1 MKDMPYGYD
10 SRGYGRRGYGWQYK
24 VCLVI
29 AVSLEEAYNEAIR
42 AHNKTKGGTMK
53 KLFIVITVISIITLG
68 LTAESFAQ
76 RGAVKWKGSGGWG
89 PGTPY
94 NRMYDPAKVETV
106 SGTVEAVTQVVPM
119 KGMYSAVAVT
129 VKTGKETVSVHLG
142 PEWYI
147 GRLDTKIV
155 KGDKIEVKGARATFD
170 GKPAII
176 AAEVRKGENVL
187 VLRDSTGIPVWSGW
201 RR

>member
-1 MKDMPYGYD
+1 
-10 SRGYGRRGYGWQYK
+10 
-24 VCLVI
+24 
-29 AVSLEEAYNEAIR
+29 
-42 AHNKTKGGTMK
+42 MK
-53 KLFIVITVISIITLG
+53 KLFVLIVAVSIITLG

-129 VKTGKETVSVHLG
+129 LKTDKETISVHLG

-147 GRLDTKIV
+147 GRLDTKIE
-155 KGDKIEVKGARATFD
+155 KGDAIEVKGARATFS
-170 GKPAII
+170 GKPTII
-176 AAEVRKGENVL
+176 AGEIKKGDSVL
-187 VLRDSTGIPVWSGW
+187 VLRDASGVPVWSGW

>member
-1 MKDMPYGYD
+1 MKRYRLTTHM
-10 SRGYGRRGYGWQYK
+10 K
-24 VCLVI
+24 
-29 AVSLEEAYNEAIR
+29 
-42 AHNKTKGGTMK
+42 KGEDTMK
-53 KLFIVITVISIITLG
+53 KLFVLIMAVSIITLG

-76 RGAVKWKGSGGWG
+76 RGAVKWRGSGGWG

-94 NRMYDPAKVETV
+94 NRMYDPAKVETI
-106 SGTVEAVTQVVPM
+106 SGTVEAVTQVVPI

-129 VKTGKETVSVHLG
+129 VKTDKETIPVHLG

-147 GRLDTKIV
+147 SRLDTKLA
-155 KGDKIEVKGARATFD
+155 KGDAIEVKGVRATFS

-176 AAEVRKGENVL
+176 AGEIKKGDNVL
-187 VLRDSTGIPVWSGW
+187 VLRDSAGIPVWSGW

>member
-1 MKDMPYGYD
+1 
-10 SRGYGRRGYGWQYK
+10 
-24 VCLVI
+24 
-29 AVSLEEAYNEAIR
+29 
-42 AHNKTKGGTMK
+42 MK
-53 KLFIVITVISIITLG
+53 KLFVFIAVVSIITLG
-68 LTAESFAQ
+68 LTTESFAQ
-76 RGAVKWKGSGGWG
+76 RGAVQWKGSGGWG

-94 NRMYDPAKVETV
+94 NRMYDPAKAETV

-129 VKTGKETVSVHLG
+129 VKTDKETIPVHLG

-147 GRLDTKIV
+147 SRLDTKLA
-155 KGDKIEVKGARATFD
+155 KGDTIEVKGTRTTFS

-176 AAEVRKGENVL
+176 AGEIKKGDNVL
-187 VLRDSTGIPVWSGW
+187 VLRDSAGVPVWSGW